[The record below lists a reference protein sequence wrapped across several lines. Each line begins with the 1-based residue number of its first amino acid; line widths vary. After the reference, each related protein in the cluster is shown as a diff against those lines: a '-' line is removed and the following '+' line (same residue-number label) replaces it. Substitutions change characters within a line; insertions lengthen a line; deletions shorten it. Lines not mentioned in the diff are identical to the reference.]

1 MVISELE
8 DETVRSID
16 ETTDNGLNNRV
27 VSVAVVVGILIDVV
41 FTAIWLP
48 HTTLIFT
55 SYPPESMYAWKKT
68 FNNADL
74 YEKVSIYS
82 YKKW

>member
-41 FTAIWLP
+41 FTA
-48 HTTLIFT
+48 
-55 SYPPESMYAWKKT
+55 S
-68 FNNADL
+68 
-74 YEKVSIYS
+74 
-82 YKKW
+82 